1 MLRGNQTKK
10 QSISEPV
17 HYEQDTKKVIVL
29 IKKVA

>member
-1 MLRGNQTKK
+1 MQRGNQTKIK
-10 QSISEPV
+10 AFQPV